1 VLSETSLIWEMSV
14 YESIRP
20 AVAFQYQPVE
30 VRIAYD
36 DFHICHPAES
46 REGIAKPPIGEEGFN
61 VGRLSSR

>member
-20 AVAFQYQPVE
+20 AVAFQYQLVE

-36 DFHICHPAES
+36 GFHICHPEES
-46 REGIAKPPIGEEGFN
+46 RERIA
-61 VGRLSSR
+61 